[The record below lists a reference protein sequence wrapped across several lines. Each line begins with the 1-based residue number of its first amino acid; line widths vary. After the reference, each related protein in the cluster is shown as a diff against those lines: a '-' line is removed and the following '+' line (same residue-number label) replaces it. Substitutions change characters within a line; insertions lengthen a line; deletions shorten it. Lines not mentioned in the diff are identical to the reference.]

1 MNNSKTIVLA
11 GRLLLLAGLFLLTV
25 LLSRRHIR
33 RNADETA
40 RRYRHAGRAA
50 LKRLRTARDAMH
62 RNEVERFYEEVS
74 KALWGFLSDKLS
86 IPVAELSRSTAEEA
100 MRARGT
106 GEETIQA
113 FGRLIDTC
121 EMARYAP
128 SAVSHD
134 LKAVYSDA
142 ARFISKV

>member
-1 MNNSKTIVLA
+1 M
-11 GRLLLLAGLFLLTV
+11 R
-25 LLSRRHIR
+25 
-33 RNADETA
+33 
-40 RRYRHAGRAA
+40 
-50 LKRLRTARDAMH
+50 

-86 IPVAELSRSTAEEA
+86 IPGAELSRSAAEEA
-100 MRARGT
+100 MRARGID
-106 GEETIQA
+106 GETIEA

-134 LKAVYSDA
+134 LKPVYSDA
-142 ARFISKV
+142 ASFISKF